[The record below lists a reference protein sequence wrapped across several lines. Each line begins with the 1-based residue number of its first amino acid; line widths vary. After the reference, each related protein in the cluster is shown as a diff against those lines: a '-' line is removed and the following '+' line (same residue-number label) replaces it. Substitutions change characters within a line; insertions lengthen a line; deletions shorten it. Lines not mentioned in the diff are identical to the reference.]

1 MIGSLNR
8 KFLLTIF
15 EDIIITSISEEYRN
29 ELRLYLLR
37 FAEKIIQI
45 CGFDLKLSLPYLS
58 YLFTLVSPGYNN
70 NSLLPHHV
78 NQHLTQLS
86 NRVLL
91 LVKQKVLKN
100 YQHTQLLSSI
110 CIWIREA
117 LISHCETESSTGLSL
132 HQLLELTIA
141 IYTYNKKTT
150 ANPI

>member
-1 MIGSLNR
+1 M
-8 KFLLTIF
+8 
-15 EDIIITSISEEYRN
+15 
-29 ELRLYLLR
+29 LR

-45 CGFDLKLSLPYLS
+45 CGSDLKLSLPYLS

-70 NSLLPHHV
+70 SLLPHHV
-78 NQHLTQLS
+78 NQHLTQIS

-117 LISHCETESSTGLSL
+117 LISHCEAESSTGLSL
-132 HQLLELTIA
+132 HQLLELTKT

-150 ANPI
+150 ANPIEAVIYLLNLALSEPKLPF